1 MRWVSKLVRMMF
13 SCKTDPKSF
22 EFFGGVFATQTQEGQ
37 ICYAEGSAGRR
48 NFPLL
53 LHFKTMEAPSYLAR
67 VVVWNDQFQNAKSH
81 PKITPHA
88 SPRGFR

>member
-1 MRWVSKLVRMMF
+1 MMF

-37 ICYAEGSAGRR
+37 IFYAEGSAGRR

-67 VVVWNDQFQNAKSH
+67 VVLWNVNFCVVNFACCL
-81 PKITPHA
+81 A
-88 SPRGFR
+88 VAF